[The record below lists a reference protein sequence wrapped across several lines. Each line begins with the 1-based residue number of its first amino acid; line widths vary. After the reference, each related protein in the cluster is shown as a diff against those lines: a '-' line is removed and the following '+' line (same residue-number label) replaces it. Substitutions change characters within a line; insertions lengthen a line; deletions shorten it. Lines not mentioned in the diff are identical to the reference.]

1 MIPSPDHFFK
11 EVPSLEKRI
20 GYHFKDKSLLL
31 MAFTH
36 PSFSNENKIIIQE
49 NNERLEFL
57 GDSVL
62 GMIIAGYLYTV
73 LPKTDEGVLSALRS
87 KIVEGSSCILFTEKL
102 GVIDYLMLGK
112 GERRNGSRGRGSIMA
127 DLFEALM
134 GAIYLDGGLAATTHF
149 FFSHFTE
156 EIASLI
162 RDPQGNWKADLQDYC
177 QRNYQ
182 ARPLYQVDAESGPDH
197 SKRFEVTVIVNG
209 QEKGKGQGSSKKEAE
224 QNAAKQALE
233 KLYHG

>member
-20 GYHFKDKSLLL
+20 GYHFKDRKLLL

-36 PSFSNENKIIIQE
+36 PSFANENKSLVQE
-49 NNERLEFL
+49 HNERLEFL

-62 GMIIAGYLYTV
+62 GMIIAGYLYTD
-73 LPKTDEGVLSALRS
+73 LTKTADGILSALRS
-87 KIVEGSSCILFTEKL
+87 KNVEGTSCILFAEKL
-102 GVIDYLMLGK
+102 GLLEYLMLGK

-134 GAIYLDGGLAATTHF
+134 GAIYLDGGLEASSHF
-149 FFSHFTE
+149 FFTHFSE
-156 EIASLI
+156 ELDSLI
-162 RDPQGNWKADLQDYC
+162 REPQGNWKAELQDYC
-177 QRNYQ
+177 QKNYQ
-182 ARPLYQVDAESGPDH
+182 EMPLYKVASESGPDH
-197 SKRFEVTVIVNG
+197 SKRFEVTVIVQG
-209 QEKGKGQGSSKKEAE
+209 GEKGKGQGSSKKEAQ

-233 KLYHG
+233 KLHHG

>member
-1 MIPSPDHFFK
+1 
-11 EVPSLEKRI
+11 
-20 GYHFKDKSLLL
+20 

-102 GVIDYLMLGK
+102 GLIDYLMLGK

-134 GAIYLDGGLAATTHF
+134 GAIYLDGGLAATSHF
-149 FFSHFTE
+149 FSP
-156 EIASLI
+156 IL
-162 RDPQGNWKADLQDYC
+162 P
-177 QRNYQ
+177 
-182 ARPLYQVDAESGPDH
+182 
-197 SKRFEVTVIVNG
+197 KR
-209 QEKGKGQGSSKKEAE
+209 
-224 QNAAKQALE
+224 
-233 KLYHG
+233 